1 MIATE
6 GRGKKLALIT
16 ERFST
21 YMVPRPVAVKAEMR
35 RGGTEKPDYRHRSQ
49 TGRVE
54 KR

>member
-1 MIATE
+1 MMIATE

-35 RGGTEKPDYRHRSQ
+35 KGGTEKPDYQ
-49 TGRVE
+49 YLKQGLDY
-54 KR
+54 